1 MSNMSKRLTLATL
14 FHRPPA
20 VAERP
25 TQDSTA
31 EPERLKREL
40 KTAELETRFRE
51 ALASGKSTGDIITTD
66 EHGNIVPRTKNTNI
80 FDL

>member
-1 MSNMSKRLTLATL
+1 MSKKLTLGTL

-20 VAERP
+20 VSGPAKEQADEAER
-25 TQDSTA
+25 
-31 EPERLKREL
+31 LGREL

-51 ALASGKSTGDIITTD
+51 ALASGKITGDILTID
-66 EHGNIVPRTKNTNI
+66 EGGNVVRDAKSTNI

>member
-1 MSNMSKRLTLATL
+1 MSKKMTFATL

-25 TQDSTA
+25 TQDSAA
-31 EPERLKREL
+31 EAERLNREL
-40 KTAELETRFRE
+40 KTAELEMRFRE

-66 EHGNIVPRTKNTNI
+66 EHGNILPRAKNTNI